1 MKLSLVVPVFN
12 EEAMLVL
19 FYRTVR
25 ESKSLLPYDVEII
38 FVNDGSTDTTSNI
51 AQQLVADD
59 EKVVLVEFSR
69 NFGKEPALFA
79 GLSYATGDAI
89 IPIDVDLQDP
99 IEVIPELVERWQ
111 QGAEVVLAKRMDRR
125 QDGFLKRFSAEWFYR
140 FHNSIST
147 PKIEANVGDFRL
159 MSRPVVDSILQMPE
173 RNLFMKGVLSWV
185 GYKTEV
191 VEYQRASRA
200 AGTSKFNGWKL
211 WNLALEGIT
220 SFSTFPLRVWTYL
233 GISVA
238 LLAFFYAGWMIID
251 KLLWGNPVPGYPSL
265 MTAILFLGGV
275 QLIGIGV
282 LGEYIGRIYIESKK
296 RPRYVVKKVLGRE
309 EIKPDDV
316 SS

>member
-140 FHNSIST
+140 FHNSI
-147 PKIEANVGDFRL
+147 A
-159 MSRPVVDSILQMPE
+159 RPQPI
-173 RNLFMKGVLSWV
+173 
-185 GYKTEV
+185 
-191 VEYQRASRA
+191 
-200 AGTSKFNGWKL
+200 
-211 WNLALEGIT
+211 
-220 SFSTFPLRVWTYL
+220 
-233 GISVA
+233 
-238 LLAFFYAGWMIID
+238 
-251 KLLWGNPVPGYPSL
+251 
-265 MTAILFLGGV
+265 
-275 QLIGIGV
+275 
-282 LGEYIGRIYIESKK
+282 
-296 RPRYVVKKVLGRE
+296 
-309 EIKPDDV
+309 
-316 SS
+316 